1 MTHNYSISPIILKYL
16 EVTEL
21 SMRKFASELGIS
33 HAAISNWA
41 AGKSIPDTDFLLKC
55 KAAYSDWRCNFATDL
70 LDELLPEVFVNSNG
84 HQPQADPCE
93 EGNHDPL

>member
-1 MTHNYSISPIILKYL
+1 MTQTNSVSPIILKYL
-16 EVTEL
+16 EATDL

-55 KAAYSDWRCNFATDL
+55 KAAYSDWRCNFASEL
-70 LDELLPEVFVNSNG
+70 LDKLLLEVFVNNNG
-84 HQPQADPCE
+84 HQPQEDPCKQQ
-93 EGNHDPL
+93 PK

>member
-1 MTHNYSISPIILKYL
+1 MTHNNSIPPIIIKYL

-55 KAAYSDWRCNFATDL
+55 KAAYSDWRCKFASEL
-70 LDELLPEVFVNSNG
+70 LDELLPEVFVNGNG
-84 HQPQADPCE
+84 QPPLPEPCKE
-93 EGNHDPL
+93 EEEKQ